1 MPERGLH
8 HLALRSR
15 DLAATE
21 WFYVDV
27 LGLEIVFLQK
37 GMLFLQ
43 TPHGD
48 DVLNFFE
55 TKKRFDPRA
64 GGLHH
69 FGIHVPASE
78 WRKLLTRL
86 GAAGVQI
93 QGRRGRA
100 AIYIEDPNGYT
111 VELYKD

>member
-1 MPERGLH
+1 MPKHGLR
-8 HLALRSR
+8 HLALWSK

-21 WFYVDV
+21 RFYVDV
-27 LGLEIVFLQK
+27 LGLEIAFPHK

-48 DVLNFFE
+48 DVLNFIE
-55 TKKRFDPRA
+55 TKKRFTPSA

-69 FGIHVPASE
+69 FGFHVPTSE
-78 WRKLLTRL
+78 WREVLARL
-86 GAAGVQI
+86 RRAGVPVR
-93 QGRRGRA
+93 GRRGRA
-100 AIYIEDPNGYT
+100 AVYIEDPNGYT

>member
-1 MPERGLH
+1 MPKRGLR
-8 HLALRSR
+8 HLALRSK

-21 WFYVDV
+21 RFYVDV
-27 LGLEIVFLQK
+27 LGLEIAFPHK

-48 DVLNFFE
+48 DVLNFIE
-55 TKKRFDPRA
+55 TKKRFTPSA

-69 FGIHVPASE
+69 FGFHVPASE
-78 WRKLLTRL
+78 WRKVLARLTR
-86 GAAGVQI
+86 AGVPV

-100 AIYIEDPNGYT
+100 AVYIEDPNGYT
-111 VELYKD
+111 VELYKE